1 VLDAFEGVDLVVH
14 AGDVGDEAVL
24 TALEEVAPVVAV
36 RGNMDRSGSTADLPG
51 LRAVRVEDVTVVVSH
66 EHGDARGAA
75 EKEDGPVVV
84 VFGHTHRRHL
94 RAAPGPASGD
104 DAHDGVVLELN
115 PGAVQRARDH
125 SVALLRVD
133 GREVEA
139 RFVEV

>member
-1 VLDAFEGVDLVVH
+1 M
-14 AGDVGDEAVL
+14 GDEAVL
-24 TALEEVAPVVAV
+24 AALEEVAPVVAV
-36 RGNMDRSGSTADLPG
+36 RGNMDRSVPTSDLPG

-66 EHGDARGAA
+66 QHEDARRAA

-94 RAAPGPASGD
+94 RAVPEPGPGD
-104 DAHDGVVLELN
+104 DARDGVVLELN

-133 GREVEA
+133 GRAVEA